1 MRAVVVTAI
10 VLALVAITGAS
21 AQQPSPAPAAPAAP
35 AAPEAPATPAPAR
48 PVRPAQ
54 APRPVT
60 RVPAAGT
67 APAPAPAPAPAAPA
81 PFVRVEPSD
90 PGQLVNI
97 QIDIRIAEEASGQPT
112 VNKTVTLTVAD
123 RQSGSSRA
131 VDRAGEGVGILNV
144 DVYPVVQK
152 NGRILTRIGL
162 EYQNTKEQ
170 PSVQMRAQPL
180 LESGKGLR
188 VSRSASPTGDRTVT
202 VDVTATL
209 LK

>member
-1 MRAVVVTAI
+1 MRAVAVTAI
-10 VLALVAITGAS
+10 VFALVAITGAS
-21 AQQPSPAPAAPAAP
+21 AQQPSPAPAPAAP
-35 AAPEAPATPAPAR
+35 TAPTAADAPAPPAPAR
-48 PVRPAQ
+48 PARPAQ

-60 RVPAAGT
+60 RVPAPGT
-67 APAPAPAPAPAAPA
+67 APAPAPAAPA
-81 PFVRVEPSD
+81 PFVRVEPTD

-97 QIDIRIAEEASGQPT
+97 QIDIRIAEEASGQPP

-162 EYQNTKEQ
+162 EYQNMKEQ